1 MSANATNRPP
11 WEFFDFV
18 QIMDWP
24 ALAARIYGEIRA
36 RLEAKGRPIGNMDM
50 LIAAHALH
58 QKATLVTRNQ
68 SEFTGIAGLKVEGW
82 EG

>member
-1 MSANATNRPP
+1 
-11 WEFFDFV
+11 
-18 QIMDWP
+18 
-24 ALAARIYGEIRA
+24 
-36 RLEAKGRPIGNMDM
+36 M

-68 SEFTGIAGLKVEGW
+68 REFTGIAGLKVEGW